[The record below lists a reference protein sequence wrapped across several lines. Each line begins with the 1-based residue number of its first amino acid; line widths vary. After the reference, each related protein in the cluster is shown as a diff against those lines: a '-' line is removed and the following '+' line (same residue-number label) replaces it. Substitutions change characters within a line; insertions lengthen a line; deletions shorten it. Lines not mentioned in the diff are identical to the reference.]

1 MLIINNNHIDV
12 YYVSTTVRYVDVV
25 IKRERFVP
33 APVVKVD
40 QNPLTRVIGHLAHDS
55 ETNAEKGND
64 TAAEAQHMDDLVFE
78 NRNQEYGAYVLR
90 KQYLENVYKGLFV
103 TIIVALIII
112 FFPAMLKFFKSDEL
126 TDKAPLRKLVYS
138 ELTAP
143 PPIDKPKPPPPQ
155 IQLPK
160 LQKVIK
166 FVPPKVVKESV
177 TEEVPTIKELRENET
192 AAVAVDGVQEVIFD
206 EPAAE
211 VVEEADEVYM
221 VVEQQ
226 PEFEGGY
233 EAMLAFIK
241 KNMIYP
247 ANARRMQI
255 DGTVHVSFIV
265 SKTGEISEVKVL
277 RGIMT
282 ECDNE
287 AVRVVKMMPPWKPG
301 KQNGKPVFVRFI
313 MPIKFRLH

>member
-1 MLIINNNHIDV
+1 
-12 YYVSTTVRYVDVV
+12 
-25 IKRERFVP
+25 VP
-33 APVVKVD
+33 IPVVKVD

-55 ETNAEKGND
+55 ETNAQKGND
-64 TAAEAQHMDDLVFE
+64 ATDAQHLDDLVFE

-90 KQYLENVYKGLFV
+90 KQYLENVYKGLLV
-103 TIIVALIII
+103 TLIVAFIVI
-112 FFPAMLKFFKSDEL
+112 FFPAMLKFFKREE
-126 TDKAPLRKLVYS
+126 TIDKAPLRKLVYS

-166 FVPPKVVKESV
+166 FVPPKIVKESV

-192 AAVAVDGVQEVIFD
+192 AAVAVDGVQEIVFD
-206 EPAAE
+206 EPVAE
-211 VVEEADEVYM
+211 VVEAAADEVYM

-233 EAMLAFIK
+233 EAMLSFIK
-241 KNMIYP
+241 KNMVYP

-265 SKTGEISEVKVL
+265 SKTGEISDVKVL

-282 ECDNE
+282 DCDNE
-287 AVRVVKMMPPWKPG
+287 AVRVVKMMPRWKPG
-301 KQNGKPVFVRFI
+301 KQNGKPVYVRFI
-313 MPIKFRLH
+313 MPIKFRLN